1 MTCLRWRKC
10 PTGMITGGRFMNR
23 THLNKSRE
31 KNKWTK
37 SSSLKMFKANV
48 HIHLVPECCRN
59 NTELTLYCC
68 MFNLHW
74 TVSRNGFRNVPFLFF
89 SAPFRG
95 NHSSLGLLAA
105 QSSYF
110 GAKAEHGRRA
120 LMAFPPLVRVRQ
132 SLQDETLCCQ
142 ISEVWLLEGRIF
154 RAWERVKCS
163 K

>member
-10 PTGMITGGRFMNR
+10 PTGIITGGRFMNR

-95 NHSSLGLLAA
+95 NHSSLGLLVAP
-105 QSSYF
+105 SSYF

-120 LMAFPPLVRVRQ
+120 HGFPATGQSSAVSSRWNSVLSNIRGLVVGGPN
-132 SLQDETLCCQ
+132 
-142 ISEVWLLEGRIF
+142 ISGLR
-154 RAWERVKCS
+154 KS
-163 K
+163 